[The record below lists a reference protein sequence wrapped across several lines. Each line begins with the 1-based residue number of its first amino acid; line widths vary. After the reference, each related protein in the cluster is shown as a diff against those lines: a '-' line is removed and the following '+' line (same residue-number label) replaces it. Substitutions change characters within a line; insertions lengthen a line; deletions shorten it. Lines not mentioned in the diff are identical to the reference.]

1 MKQEK
6 IIILIVLDTVRP
18 DYLSCYNSQ
27 GGPTPNID
35 KLANDSM
42 CYRKAYS
49 CSPWTLPSHASLF
62 TGTYVSTHKTDSS
75 SKFLNTKL
83 PTIASVLL
91 EEDYQ
96 TSGIS
101 NNMWISRKAGFNRGF
116 INFWHAWEILQ
127 RDRHSGYIN
136 EALRKLYLKMI
147 YKKLTFGTERII
159 RKAQTELV
167 RLHRSKPF
175 MMFINFMEAH
185 LPYCPPDR
193 ILQQILP
200 THTSLSEIKD
210 VNLDAFKYM
219 TGLIPMGE
227 DDFEKLKV
235 LYQAEINYLDL
246 CLGRL
251 FDFMKKLKIYD
262 KSMII
267 VLSDHG
273 ENLGEHK
280 LLDHQFCLYET
291 LLKIPL
297 IIKYPYQEIRGESLR
312 QVQNIDIFPTIV
324 DYLNLNDRICSKHLQ
339 GISLKDEEVLEKR
352 KYIYAEYYE
361 INPGRE
367 ALLSINPTFDVE
379 SIEEGLIAIIAD
391 EWKYIKHEKNR
402 DELFFIPSDPLE
414 LNNLAD
420 ENSKIFWEREIAKMP
435 KLNICSSGIN
445 YDFDSDTLKS
455 LKALGYI

>member
-1 MKQEK
+1 
-6 IIILIVLDTVRP
+6 
-18 DYLSCYNSQ
+18 
-27 GGPTPNID
+27 
-35 KLANDSM
+35 
-42 CYRKAYS
+42 
-49 CSPWTLPSHASLF
+49 
-62 TGTYVSTHKTDSS
+62 
-75 SKFLNTKL
+75 
-83 PTIASVLL
+83 
-91 EEDYQ
+91 
-96 TSGIS
+96 
-101 NNMWISRKAGFNRGF
+101 
-116 INFWHAWEILQ
+116 
-127 RDRHSGYIN
+127 
-136 EALRKLYLKMI
+136 
-147 YKKLTFGTERII
+147 
-159 RKAQTELV
+159 
-167 RLHRSKPF
+167 
-175 MMFINFMEAH
+175 
-185 LPYCPPDR
+185 
-193 ILQQILP
+193 
-200 THTSLSEIKD
+200 
-210 VNLDAFKYM
+210 
-219 TGLIPMGE
+219 
-227 DDFEKLKV
+227 
-235 LYQAEINYLDL
+235 
-246 CLGRL
+246 
-251 FDFMKKLKIYD
+251 
-262 KSMII
+262 
-267 VLSDHG
+267 
-273 ENLGEHK
+273 
-280 LLDHQFCLYET
+280 
-291 LLKIPL
+291 LKIPL